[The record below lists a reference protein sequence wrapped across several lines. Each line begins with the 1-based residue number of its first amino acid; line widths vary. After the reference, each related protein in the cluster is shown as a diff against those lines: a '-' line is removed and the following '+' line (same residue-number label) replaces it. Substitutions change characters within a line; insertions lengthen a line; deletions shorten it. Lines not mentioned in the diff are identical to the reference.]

1 MTSVPQNPFSQ
12 IDPEVQELIQR
23 EKKRQEQ
30 KIVLIASESYCPPAV
45 KEVLSCD
52 FTNLYAEGYPS
63 LRQLNCAEELFQ
75 DWDYQLAYQNR
86 YGDRRYYKGC
96 EFANFVEALAIRRMQ
111 RLFAEH
117 SKPDFAIPAERIYC
131 NVQPLSGAAANN
143 AVYTAFVPIGGKVMG
158 LNLTHGGHLTHG
170 SPVNRSGK
178 NYQIFAYEVDLDLG
192 RLNYD
197 KIREKALAERP
208 HMIIAGFSAYPLDI
222 DWKELRKIANESGSL
237 LLADISHNA
246 GFILTG
252 DFPNPLGHAHVIS
265 FTTHKTLCGPRGAV
279 LVTTDPALAKKI
291 DFAVFP
297 GEQGGPHLNN
307 IAAKAVAFQIAAT
320 PAFKELQKNILHN
333 AKVFSDELMK
343 LGLKISLNGTTS
355 HLFLLDLKS
364 VPLPTKFPLKGE
376 IVARILDSIGIT
388 CNKNTIPGDTSALN
402 PTAVRFGTTMI
413 SQLGFKESH
422 TRKLAQI
429 IHRVLTSIHSYIGND
444 KVTRGKIEVA
454 VFQSA
459 SQEVQ
464 KLLYEVRGQSWKPS
478 SESEISPLQ
487 KIHEE
492 NKVTCDSAGMPLH
505 YGNPEQEKNAV
516 EHSTVLADACSLK
529 VIEVSGEKAASFIN
543 EVFSSSLLLKP
554 LESAQSV
561 ALNANGNV
569 ISVPYIL
576 RTSNLSHHRS
586 RYLLIVRP
594 EEKGPLLSWLQLLS
608 DGYVLFEPKDP
619 YANITGPVVVR
630 DYPTAILSL
639 EGPRIESLLKE
650 EFPWFQP
657 LFPDSLIEQ
666 KDILIHRQQIQSG
679 CYHYYLLT
687 PISKVESVWKSLGRH
702 QKKYS
707 TIFAC
712 KQRIQAHFELQ
723 TLPKVGTLLNTEQQ
737 NQWVSFKKPYAI
749 GRSSYL
755 APALQTTNLFV
766 WKEPKYAPLKETCLL
781 SYHRANTV
789 ERNLVPFAGWKMP
802 VQYKSIVE
810 EHRIVRTQIGLF
822 DVTHMGTLL
831 ITGEQ
836 AIDFLE
842 LVTSNS
848 VHRLALMHC
857 CYSYLLDPQGYVLDD
872 ILIYRLDWDRFMLV
886 VNASNHDKVV
896 CWLQSVAEGKVLIS
910 QENPS
915 LQFEGEV
922 HINDLKD
929 PSSGVD
935 QRVDIALQGP
945 KTFELLDKLAE
956 GNLELQT
963 QFRFMAKNQLI
974 QTVLHHIPV
983 LISRTGYTG
992 EEQGVEFYLHPDR
1005 ALELWNLLIREGEI
1019 FGIRACG
1026 LGSRDSTRTE
1036 AGFPLYGHELS
1047 GAYEISPVE
1056 AGYATFTKFHKPFF
1070 IGRRQMIGQFEKE
1083 ERAVVRFKILEWG
1096 KNLNPGDPVIDAKGQ
1111 YRGKIT
1117 SSTIVNNV
1125 QIGMALIDAKIKT
1138 KGTELKFFPLSHKT
1152 YEPEVAKDKMGV
1164 KDKVL
1169 LPLNGEILSRFAD
1182 LSKNAKI

>member
-1 MTSVPQNPFSQ
+1 MTSVSQNPFSQ
-12 IDPEVQELIQR
+12 IDPEVQELIHR

-30 KIVLIASESYCPPAV
+30 KIVLIASESYCHPAV

-96 EFANFVEALAIRRMQ
+96 EFANFVEALAIRRLQ

-117 SKPDFAIPAERIYC
+117 SKPDIPISADRIYC

-143 AVYTAFVPIGGKVMG
+143 AVYTALVPIGGKVMG

-178 NYQIFAYEVDLDLG
+178 NYQIFAYEVDLELG

-197 KIREKALAERP
+197 KIREKAIQERP

-222 DWKELRKIANESGSL
+222 DWKELRKIANESGAF

-279 LVTTDPALAKKI
+279 LVTTDPVLAKKM

-297 GEQGGPHLNN
+297 GEQGGPHINN
-307 IAAKAVAFQIAAT
+307 IAAKAVAFQLAAT
-320 PAFKELQKNILHN
+320 PAFRELQKNILHN
-333 AKVFSDELMK
+333 AKVFSEELK
-343 LGLKISLNGTTS
+343 NLGLKISLNGTTS

-364 VPLPTKFPLKGE
+364 IPTPTQVPLKGE

-402 PTAVRFGTTMI
+402 PSAVRFGTTMI

-422 TRKLAQI
+422 TRQLAKL
-429 IHRVLTSIHSYIGND
+429 IHRVLTSIHSYVGND
-444 KVTRGKIEVA
+444 KVTRGKIEYT

-459 SQEVQ
+459 SREVQ
-464 KLLYEVRGQSWKPS
+464 QLLHDVSPQVPS
-478 SESEISPLQ
+478 VPPVEISPLHR
-487 KIHEE
+487 IHAE
-492 NKVTCDSAGMPLH
+492 NKVTCDSSGLPIH
-505 YGNPEQEKNAV
+505 YGNPEQEKNAG
-516 EHSTVLADACSLK
+516 EHSTVLTDACTLK
-529 VIEVSGEKAASFIN
+529 AIEVAGEKASSFLN

-554 LESAQSV
+554 HESAKSV
-561 ALNANGNV
+561 ALNAEGKV
-569 ISVPYIL
+569 VAVPYIL
-576 RTSNLSHHRS
+576 RTTDLSHHRS
-586 RYLLIVRP
+586 RYLLLVRP
-594 EEKGPLLSWLQLLS
+594 EEKNTLLSWLQLLS
-608 DGYVLFEPKDP
+608 DGYVLFDAKDP

-630 DYPTAILSL
+630 DYPVGILAL
-639 EGPRIESLLKE
+639 EGPRAESFLKE
-650 EFPWFQP
+650 EFSWFQP
-657 LFPDSLIEQ
+657 LFPDSLLEHG
-666 KDILIHRQQIQSG
+666 DIILHRQQIQSG
-679 CYHYYLLT
+679 SYHYYLFT
-687 PISKVESVWKSLGRH
+687 PLSKIETLWKNLSRH
-702 QKKYS
+702 KQKYS

-712 KQRIQAHFELQ
+712 QQRVQHHY
-723 TLPKVGTLLNTEQQ
+723 TLKALPALGNMLNSEQQ
-737 NQWVSFKKPYAI
+737 QQWISFKKSYAI
-749 GRSSYL
+749 GRSHYVS
-755 APALQTTNLFV
+755 PVTTPPPSFT
-766 WKEPKYAPLKETCLL
+766 WEEPKGGALKETCLL
-781 SYHRANTV
+781 AYHRANTV

-810 EHRIVRTQIGLF
+810 EHRVVRTQIGLF
-822 DVTHMGTLL
+822 DVTHMGTLS
-831 ITGEQ
+831 ITGAQ

-857 CYSYLLDPQGYVLDD
+857 CYSYLLDPQGHVLDD

-896 CWLQSVAEGKVLIS
+896 RWLNSVAEGKVLIS

-922 HINDLKD
+922 HIKDLKD
-929 PSSGVD
+929 PSSGAE

-945 KTFELLDKLAE
+945 KTFELLEKLAQ
-956 GNLELQT
+956 GNTDLQT
-963 QFRFMAKNQLI
+963 RFRFMQKNQLLE
-974 QTVLHHIPV
+974 TTLHQIPV

-992 EEQGVEFYLHPDR
+992 EDQGVEFYLHPDR
-1005 ALELWNLLIREGEI
+1005 ALELWNLLLREGESL
-1019 FGIRACG
+1019 GIRACG
-1026 LGSRDSTRTE
+1026 LGARDSTRTE

-1047 GAYEISPVE
+1047 GTYEISPIE
-1056 AGYATFTKFHKPFF
+1056 AGYASFTKFHKPFF
-1070 IGRRQMIGQFEKE
+1070 IGRRKMIEQFEKE

-1096 KNLNPGDPVIDAKGQ
+1096 KNLNPGDPVVDAKGQ
-1111 YRGKIT
+1111 YRGRIT
-1117 SSTIVNNV
+1117 SSTVVNNV
-1125 QIGMALIDAKIKT
+1125 QIGMALVDAKVKA

-1152 YEPEVAKDKMGV
+1152 YEPEVAKDKMGA

-1182 LSKNAKI
+1182 LSKTSKI